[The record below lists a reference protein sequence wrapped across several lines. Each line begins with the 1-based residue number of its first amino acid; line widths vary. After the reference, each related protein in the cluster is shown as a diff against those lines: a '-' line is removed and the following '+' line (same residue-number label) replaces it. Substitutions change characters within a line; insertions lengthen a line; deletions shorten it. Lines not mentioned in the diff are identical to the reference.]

1 MPLNFDFI
9 FKIINHSK
17 TKTKKKSKFKLVTK
31 QNHKIICVINNFMLV
46 KVKTIYKVM
55 K

>member
-17 TKTKKKSKFKLVTK
+17 KKKNSKFKLVIK
-31 QNHKIICVINNFMLV
+31 QNYKIICIINNFMLV